1 MISIRTESFLTRDS
15 FASVRRD
22 GRVNKL
28 RSFRNNTNVK
38 TNTSDN
44 KTSDE
49 IIVRE
54 LLKQRSF
61 RRRNKSFRG
70 ELSAKAVRDDKYD
83 NDSRADEDEESNELY
98 AWEVGGPNDVEIQ
111 HLINIYKG
119 QKPLQAIQTSFCAP
133 HSKTC
138 VVPNKKG
145 ADDSEELQ
153 KSRRF
158 LRRAGKKAQN
168 VKFYVDPGDRVVLHS
183 LAFATSLSPDSTC
196 EIPDEED
203 ENENNDSN
211 DNNLSSCS
219 FTPQWV
225 VRAGPREK
233 VYFDPNDVHA
243 AIVTCGGLCPGIN
256 DVIRSIVGTL
266 EEGYGVKKISGIR
279 YGFSGFWEEGF
290 ENVQLTKKAVKQAHK
305 SGGSILGSAR
315 GGGDVDKIVDS
326 ILRQGINM
334 LFVIGG
340 NGSHAGANA
349 ISAECARRGSL
360 VSVVGVP
367 KTIDNDILLLDKTFG
382 FDTAVE
388 EAQKAIQAATIEA
401 QSALRGVGV
410 VKLMGRQSGFISM
423 YATLASGDVDVCL
436 IPEAD
441 FDVHGEF
448 GVIEHVKD
456 LLDEQGY
463 AVVVIA
469 EGAGQEYVKVG
480 GTDAGGNPLLGD
492 IGPWLCKEIKKST
505 KCDVKYIDPTY
516 MVRGCVANAHDA
528 IMCNVLGQNAVH
540 GAFAGFTGITVGY
553 VNTHCVYLPI
563 PMIIEKERLV
573 DPKGRMWHRML
584 TSTGQPDFRED
595 DDEDDEED
603 DDSTNIAQ
611 GGINKEVF
619 APVPK

>member
-1 MISIRTESFLTRDS
+1 MVVRAAA
-15 FASVRRD
+15 ASSQSSS
-22 GRVNKL
+22 K
-28 RSFRNNTNVK
+28 
-38 TNTSDN
+38 DN
-44 KTSDE
+44 E
-49 IIVRE
+49 
-54 LLKQRSF
+54 
-61 RRRNKSFRG
+61 
-70 ELSAKAVRDDKYD
+70 DDDDYYD
-83 NDSRADEDEESNELY
+83 AEEEQHE
-98 AWEVGGPNDVEIQ
+98 WEVGGPNDVPIP
-111 HLINIYKG
+111 HLMNIYKG
-119 QKPLQAIQTSFCAP
+119 EKPLKPLQTSFCAP

-138 VVPNKKG
+138 LPRNNKTTTRRYFRSDK
-145 ADDSEELQ
+145 
-153 KSRRF
+153 KS
-158 LRRAGKKAQN
+158 N
-168 VKFYVDPGDRVVLHS
+168 VKFFVDPGDRVVLHS

-196 EIPDEED
+196 EVPTEADEGMSSSY
-203 ENENNDSN
+203 ENT
-211 DNNLSSCS
+211 SSCT

-233 VYFDPNDVHA
+233 VYFAPEDVHA

-266 EEGYGVKKISGIR
+266 EEGYGVSKISGIR
-279 YGFSGFWEEGF
+279 YGFSGFWEEGY
-290 ENVQLTKKAVKQAHK
+290 ENIELSKSAVRKAHK
-305 SGGSILGSAR
+305 QGGSILGSAR

-423 YATLASGDVDVCL
+423 YATLASGDVDICL
-436 IPEAD
+436 IPEVD
-441 FDVHGEF
+441 FDVHGEN

-456 LLDEQGY
+456 LLDEQGHC
-463 AVVVIA
+463 VLVIA
-469 EGAGQEYVKVG
+469 EGAGQEFVKVS

-492 IGPWLCKEIKKST
+492 IGPWLCKEIKKET

-540 GAFAGFTGITVGY
+540 GAFAGFTGITIGY

-584 TSTGQPDFRED
+584 TSTGQPDFKEYE
-595 DDEDDEED
+595 DDEDED
-603 DDSTNIAQ
+603 ASKENNIPD
-611 GGINKEVF
+611 KEIF
-619 APVPK
+619 EPVR

>member
-1 MISIRTESFLTRDS
+1 MFFSATCKATTRCLSSNSSS
-15 FASVRRD
+15 FAASLGRGRRRQQQQQQHQQQRRAR
-22 GRVNKL
+22 GGQKVQ
-28 RSFRNNTNVK
+28 RNNQLVGSVVVASSSK
-38 TNTSDN
+38 
-44 KTSDE
+44 
-49 IIVRE
+49 
-54 LLKQRSF
+54 
-61 RRRNKSFRG
+61 
-70 ELSAKAVRDDKYD
+70 
-83 NDSRADEDEESNELY
+83 DEDEDDYYSEEQY
-98 AWEVGGPNDVEIQ
+98 EWEVGGPNDVAIP
-111 HLINIYKG
+111 HLMNIYKG
-119 QKPLQAIQTSFCAP
+119 EKPLKPLQTSFCAP

-138 VVPNKKG
+138 LPRNNKTRRYFRTDK
-145 ADDSEELQ
+145 
-153 KSRRF
+153 KS
-158 LRRAGKKAQN
+158 N
-168 VKFYVDPGDRVVLHS
+168 VKFFVDPGDRVMLHS

-196 EIPDEED
+196 ELPSEADEGT
-203 ENENNDSN
+203 SSSY
-211 DNNLSSCS
+211 DNSSSCT

-233 VYFDPNDVHA
+233 VYFAPEEVHA

-266 EEGYGVKKISGIR
+266 EEGYGVTKISGIR

-290 ENVQLTKKAVKQAHK
+290 ENMELSKKVVSKAHK
-305 SGGSILGSAR
+305 QGGSILGSAR

-326 ILRQGINM
+326 ILKQGINM

-436 IPEAD
+436 IPEVD
-441 FDVHGEF
+441 FDVHGEN

-456 LLDEQGY
+456 LLDEQGHC
-463 AVVVIA
+463 VLVIA
-469 EGAGQEYVKVG
+469 EGAGQEFVKVS

-540 GAFAGFTGITVGY
+540 GAFAGFTGITIGY

-573 DPKGRMWHRML
+573 DPRGRMWHRML
-584 TSTGQPDFRED
+584 TSTGQPDFKDYEEAEE
-595 DDEDDEED
+595 DEDTEK
-603 DDSTNIAQ
+603 NIPD
-611 GGINKEVF
+611 KEIF
-619 APVPK
+619 EPVR

>member
-1 MISIRTESFLTRDS
+1 MIAARTTTTTKSSATFSRLSISKGCGTNNDRYRNRLAATRC
-15 FASVRRD
+15 
-22 GRVNKL
+22 
-28 RSFRNNTNVK
+28 RN
-38 TNTSDN
+38 
-44 KTSDE
+44 
-49 IIVRE
+49 
-54 LLKQRSF
+54 
-61 RRRNKSFRG
+61 RRRRGSSFFSSSSSGRTFRAVAAA
-70 ELSAKAVRDDKYD
+70 AKEEEEEEGVDDDDDDDDDAYYAQEKYD
-83 NDSRADEDEESNELY
+83 
-98 AWEVGGPNDVEIQ
+98 WEVGGPNDVPIP
-111 HLINIYKG
+111 HLMNIYKG
-119 QKPLQAIQTSFCAP
+119 GKPLEPLQTSFCAP

-138 VVPNKKG
+138 LPRNNTTRRYFSTDKK
-145 ADDSEELQ
+145 SNV
-153 KSRRF
+153 RF
-158 LRRAGKKAQN
+158 
-168 VKFYVDPGDRVVLHS
+168 FVDPGDRVVLHS

-196 EIPDEED
+196 EAPTEAD
-203 ENENNDSN
+203 ENTQPSYMK
-211 DNNLSSCS
+211 SSAICR

-225 VRAGPREK
+225 IRAGPREK
-233 VYFDPNDVHA
+233 VYFAPEEVHA

-266 EEGYGVKKISGIR
+266 EEGYGVSKISGIR
-279 YGFSGFWEEGF
+279 YGFSGFWEDGF
-290 ENVQLTKKAVKQAHK
+290 ENMELSKKVVKKAHKQ
-305 SGGSILGSAR
+305 GGSILGTAR

-423 YATLASGDVDVCL
+423 YATLASGDVDICL
-436 IPEAD
+436 IPEVD
-441 FDVHGEF
+441 FDVHGEN

-456 LLDEQGY
+456 LLDEQGHCIL
-463 AVVVIA
+463 VIA
-469 EGAGQEYVKVG
+469 EGAGQEFVKVS

-492 IGPWLCKEIKKST
+492 IGPWLCKEIKEST

-540 GAFAGFTGITVGY
+540 GAFAGFTGISIGY
-553 VNTHCVYLPI
+553 VNTHCVFLPI

-584 TSTGQPDFRED
+584 TSTGQPDFKEY
-595 DDEDDEED
+595 EEQEEEEQEED
-603 DDSTNIAQ
+603 KEDETELNIPD
-611 GGINKEVF
+611 KEIF
-619 APVPK
+619 EPMR

>member
-1 MISIRTESFLTRDS
+1 MFFSTTCKATTRCLSSNSSS
-15 FASVRRD
+15 FAASASLGRGRRQHQRHQRRAR
-22 GRVNKL
+22 GGQKVQ
-28 RSFRNNTNVK
+28 RNNHLVGSVVVASSSK
-38 TNTSDN
+38 
-44 KTSDE
+44 
-49 IIVRE
+49 
-54 LLKQRSF
+54 
-61 RRRNKSFRG
+61 
-70 ELSAKAVRDDKYD
+70 
-83 NDSRADEDEESNELY
+83 DEDEDDYYSEEQY
-98 AWEVGGPNDVEIQ
+98 EWEVGGPNDVTIP
-111 HLINIYKG
+111 HLMNIYKG
-119 QKPLQAIQTSFCAP
+119 EKPLKPLQTSFCAP

-138 VVPNKKG
+138 LPRNNKTRRYFRTDK
-145 ADDSEELQ
+145 
-153 KSRRF
+153 KS
-158 LRRAGKKAQN
+158 N
-168 VKFYVDPGDRVVLHS
+168 VKFFVDPGDRVMLHS

-196 EIPDEED
+196 ELPTEADEGTSSSY
-203 ENENNDSN
+203 DSS
-211 DNNLSSCS
+211 SSCT

-233 VYFDPNDVHA
+233 VYFAPEEVHA

-266 EEGYGVKKISGIR
+266 EEGYGVTKISGIR

-290 ENVQLTKKAVKQAHK
+290 ENMELSKKVVSKAHK
-305 SGGSILGSAR
+305 QGGSILGSAR

-326 ILRQGINM
+326 ILKQGINM

-423 YATLASGDVDVCL
+423 YATLASGDVDICL
-436 IPEAD
+436 IPEVD
-441 FDVHGEF
+441 FDVHGEN

-456 LLDEQGY
+456 LLDEQGHC
-463 AVVVIA
+463 VLVIA
-469 EGAGQEYVKVG
+469 EGAGQEFVKVS

-540 GAFAGFTGITVGY
+540 GAFAGFTGITIGY

-573 DPKGRMWHRML
+573 DPRGRMWHRML
-584 TSTGQPDFRED
+584 TSTGQPDFKDYEEAEE
-595 DDEDDEED
+595 DEDTEK
-603 DDSTNIAQ
+603 NIPD
-611 GGINKEVF
+611 KEIF
-619 APVPK
+619 EPVR

>member
-1 MISIRTESFLTRDS
+1 MMMKPTTTTTTCSSS
-15 FASVRRD
+15 SSVSSSSSSSL
-22 GRVNKL
+22 L
-28 RSFRNNTNVK
+28 RSSKSFFG
-38 TNTSDN
+38 
-44 KTSDE
+44 KTSSSTQKSFSKSASFKSFSSSSSSSG
-49 IIVRE
+49 RRRRQR
-54 LLKQRSF
+54 QRS
-61 RRRNKSFRG
+61 SRG
-70 ELSAKAVRDDKYD
+70 GEGQDVRAAQSSKD
-83 NDSRADEDEESNELY
+83 NEDEDDGYETEEEEQY
-98 AWEVGGPNDVEIQ
+98 EWEVGGPNDVPIP
-111 HLINIYKG
+111 HLMNIYKG
-119 QKPLQAIQTSFCAP
+119 EKPLKPLQTSFCAP

-138 VVPNKKG
+138 LPRHNKTTTRRYFRSDK
-145 ADDSEELQ
+145 
-153 KSRRF
+153 KS
-158 LRRAGKKAQN
+158 N
-168 VKFYVDPGDRVVLHS
+168 VKFFVDPGDRVVLHS

-196 EIPDEED
+196 ELPTEADEGMSSSSSSY
-203 ENENNDSN
+203 ENT
-211 DNNLSSCS
+211 SSCT

-233 VYFDPNDVHA
+233 VYFAPEEVHA

-266 EEGYGVKKISGIR
+266 EEGYGVSKISGIR

-290 ENVQLTKKAVKQAHK
+290 ENIELSKKAVRKAHK
-305 SGGSILGSAR
+305 QGGSILGSAR

-423 YATLASGDVDVCL
+423 YATLASGDVDICL
-436 IPEAD
+436 IPEVD
-441 FDVHGEF
+441 FDVHGEN

-456 LLDEQGY
+456 LLDEQGHC
-463 AVVVIA
+463 VLVIA
-469 EGAGQEYVKVG
+469 EGAGQEFVKVS

-492 IGPWLCKEIKKST
+492 IGPWLCKEIKKET

-540 GAFAGFTGITVGY
+540 GAFAGFTGITIGY

-584 TSTGQPDFRED
+584 TSTGQPDFKEYE
-595 DDEDDEED
+595 DDEDED
-603 DDSTNIAQ
+603 ASKENNIPD
-611 GGINKEVF
+611 KEIF
-619 APVPK
+619 EPVR

>member
-1 MISIRTESFLTRDS
+1 MFFSTTCKATTRCLSSNSSS
-15 FASVRRD
+15 FAASASLGRGRRQHQRHQRRAR
-22 GRVNKL
+22 GGQKVQ
-28 RSFRNNTNVK
+28 RNNHLVGSVVVASSSK
-38 TNTSDN
+38 
-44 KTSDE
+44 
-49 IIVRE
+49 
-54 LLKQRSF
+54 
-61 RRRNKSFRG
+61 
-70 ELSAKAVRDDKYD
+70 
-83 NDSRADEDEESNELY
+83 DEDEDDYYSEEQY
-98 AWEVGGPNDVEIQ
+98 EWEVGGPNDVTIP
-111 HLINIYKG
+111 HLMNIYKG
-119 QKPLQAIQTSFCAP
+119 EKPLKPLQTSFCAP

-138 VVPNKKG
+138 LPRNNKTRRYFRTDK
-145 ADDSEELQ
+145 
-153 KSRRF
+153 KS
-158 LRRAGKKAQN
+158 N
-168 VKFYVDPGDRVVLHS
+168 VKFFVDPGDRVMLHS

-196 EIPDEED
+196 ELPSEADEGT
-203 ENENNDSN
+203 SSSY
-211 DNNLSSCS
+211 DNSSSCT

-233 VYFDPNDVHA
+233 VYFAPEEVHA

-266 EEGYGVKKISGIR
+266 EEGYGVTKISGIR

-290 ENVQLTKKAVKQAHK
+290 ENMELSKKVVSKAHK
-305 SGGSILGSAR
+305 QGGSILGSAR

-326 ILRQGINM
+326 ILKQGINM

-423 YATLASGDVDVCL
+423 YATLASGDVDICL
-436 IPEAD
+436 IPEVD
-441 FDVHGEF
+441 FDVHGEN

-456 LLDEQGY
+456 LLDEQGHC
-463 AVVVIA
+463 VLVIA
-469 EGAGQEYVKVG
+469 EGAGQEFVKVS

-540 GAFAGFTGITVGY
+540 GAFAGFTGITIGY

-584 TSTGQPDFRED
+584 TSTGQPDFKDYEEAEE
-595 DDEDDEED
+595 DEDTEK
-603 DDSTNIAQ
+603 NIPD
-611 GGINKEVF
+611 KEIF
-619 APVPK
+619 EPVR

>member
-1 MISIRTESFLTRDS
+1 LPRH
-15 FASVRRD
+15 
-22 GRVNKL
+22 
-28 RSFRNNTNVK
+28 
-38 TNTSDN
+38 N
-44 KTSDE
+44 KTTTRRYFRSD
-49 IIVRE
+49 
-54 LLKQRSF
+54 K
-61 RRRNKSFRG
+61 KS
-70 ELSAKAVRDDKYD
+70 
-83 NDSRADEDEESNELY
+83 
-98 AWEVGGPNDVEIQ
+98 
-111 HLINIYKG
+111 
-119 QKPLQAIQTSFCAP
+119 
-133 HSKTC
+133 
-138 VVPNKKG
+138 
-145 ADDSEELQ
+145 
-153 KSRRF
+153 
-158 LRRAGKKAQN
+158 N
-168 VKFYVDPGDRVVLHS
+168 VKFFVDPGDRVVLHS

-196 EIPDEED
+196 ELPTEADEGVSSSSSSY
-203 ENENNDSN
+203 ENT
-211 DNNLSSCS
+211 SSCT

-233 VYFDPNDVHA
+233 VYFAPEEVHA

-266 EEGYGVKKISGIR
+266 EEGYGVSKISGIR

-290 ENVQLTKKAVKQAHK
+290 ENIELSKKAVRKAHK
-305 SGGSILGSAR
+305 QGGSILGSAR

-423 YATLASGDVDVCL
+423 YATLASGDVDICL
-436 IPEAD
+436 IPEVD
-441 FDVHGEF
+441 FDVHGEN

-456 LLDEQGY
+456 LLDEQGHC
-463 AVVVIA
+463 VLVIA
-469 EGAGQEYVKVG
+469 EGAGQEFVKVS

-492 IGPWLCKEIKKST
+492 IGPWLCKEIKKET

-540 GAFAGFTGITVGY
+540 GAFAGFTGITIGY

-584 TSTGQPDFRED
+584 TSTGQPDFKEYE
-595 DDEDDEED
+595 DDEDED
-603 DDSTNIAQ
+603 ASKENNIPD
-611 GGINKEVF
+611 KEIF
-619 APVPK
+619 EPVR

>member
-1 MISIRTESFLTRDS
+1 MQ
-15 FASVRRD
+15 
-22 GRVNKL
+22 
-28 RSFRNNTNVK
+28 RNNHLVGSVVVASSSK
-38 TNTSDN
+38 
-44 KTSDE
+44 
-49 IIVRE
+49 
-54 LLKQRSF
+54 
-61 RRRNKSFRG
+61 
-70 ELSAKAVRDDKYD
+70 
-83 NDSRADEDEESNELY
+83 DEDEDDYYSEEQY
-98 AWEVGGPNDVEIQ
+98 EWEVGGPNDVAIP
-111 HLINIYKG
+111 HLMNIYKG
-119 QKPLQAIQTSFCAP
+119 EKPLKPLQTSFCAP

-138 VVPNKKG
+138 LPRNNKMRRYFRTDK
-145 ADDSEELQ
+145 
-153 KSRRF
+153 KS
-158 LRRAGKKAQN
+158 N
-168 VKFYVDPGDRVVLHS
+168 VKFFVDPGDRVMLHS

-196 EIPDEED
+196 ELPTEADEGT
-203 ENENNDSN
+203 SSSY
-211 DNNLSSCS
+211 DNSSSCT

-233 VYFDPNDVHA
+233 VYFAPEEVHA

-266 EEGYGVKKISGIR
+266 EEGYGVTKISGIR

-290 ENVQLTKKAVKQAHK
+290 ENIELSKKVVSKAHK
-305 SGGSILGSAR
+305 QGGSILGSAR

-326 ILRQGINM
+326 ILKQGINM

-436 IPEAD
+436 IPEVD
-441 FDVHGEF
+441 FDVHGEN

-456 LLDEQGY
+456 LLDEQGHC
-463 AVVVIA
+463 VLVIA
-469 EGAGQEYVKVG
+469 EGAGQEFVKVS

-540 GAFAGFTGITVGY
+540 GAFAGFTGITIGY

-584 TSTGQPDFRED
+584 TSTGQPDFKDYE
-595 DDEDDEED
+595 EDEED
-603 DDSTNIAQ
+603 EDTEKNIPD
-611 GGINKEVF
+611 KEIF
-619 APVPK
+619 EPVR

>member
-1 MISIRTESFLTRDS
+1 M
-15 FASVRRD
+15 
-22 GRVNKL
+22 
-28 RSFRNNTNVK
+28 K
-38 TNTSDN
+38 TMRMT
-44 KTSDE
+44 T
-49 IIVRE
+49 
-54 LLKQRSF
+54 KQKKNS
-61 RRRNKSFRG
+61 
-70 ELSAKAVRDDKYD
+70 E
-83 NDSRADEDEESNELY
+83 
-98 AWEVGGPNDVEIQ
+98 
-111 HLINIYKG
+111 
-119 QKPLQAIQTSFCAP
+119 KPLKPLQTSFCAP

-138 VVPNKKG
+138 LPRHNKTTTRRYFRSDK
-145 ADDSEELQ
+145 
-153 KSRRF
+153 KS
-158 LRRAGKKAQN
+158 N
-168 VKFYVDPGDRVVLHS
+168 VKFFVDPGDRVVLHS

-196 EIPDEED
+196 ELPTEADEGISSY
-203 ENENNDSN
+203 ENT
-211 DNNLSSCS
+211 SSCT

-233 VYFDPNDVHA
+233 VYFAPEEVHA

-266 EEGYGVKKISGIR
+266 EEGYGVSKISGIQ

-290 ENVQLTKKAVKQAHK
+290 ENIELSKKAVRKAHK
-305 SGGSILGSAR
+305 QGGSILGSAR

-423 YATLASGDVDVCL
+423 YATLASGDVDICL
-436 IPEAD
+436 IPEVD
-441 FDVHGEF
+441 FDVHGEN

-456 LLDEQGY
+456 LLDEQGHC
-463 AVVVIA
+463 VLVIA
-469 EGAGQEYVKVG
+469 EGAGQEFVKVS

-492 IGPWLCKEIKKST
+492 IGPWLCKEIKKET

-540 GAFAGFTGITVGY
+540 GAFAGFTGITIGY

-584 TSTGQPDFRED
+584 TSTGQPDFKEYD
-595 DDEDDEED
+595 DDEDED
-603 DDSTNIAQ
+603 ASKENNIPD
-611 GGINKEVF
+611 KEIF
-619 APVPK
+619 EPVR

>member
-1 MISIRTESFLTRDS
+1 MFFSTTCKATTRCLSSNSSS
-15 FASVRRD
+15 FAASASLGRGRRQHQRHQRRAR
-22 GRVNKL
+22 GGQKVQ
-28 RSFRNNTNVK
+28 RNNHLVGSVVVASSSK
-38 TNTSDN
+38 
-44 KTSDE
+44 
-49 IIVRE
+49 
-54 LLKQRSF
+54 
-61 RRRNKSFRG
+61 
-70 ELSAKAVRDDKYD
+70 
-83 NDSRADEDEESNELY
+83 DEDEDDYYSEEQY
-98 AWEVGGPNDVEIQ
+98 EWEVGGPNDVTIP
-111 HLINIYKG
+111 HLMNIYKG
-119 QKPLQAIQTSFCAP
+119 EKPLKPLQTSFCAP

-138 VVPNKKG
+138 LPRNNKTRRYFRTDK
-145 ADDSEELQ
+145 
-153 KSRRF
+153 KS
-158 LRRAGKKAQN
+158 N
-168 VKFYVDPGDRVVLHS
+168 VKFFVDPGDRVMLHS

-196 EIPDEED
+196 ELPSEADEGT
-203 ENENNDSN
+203 SSSY
-211 DNNLSSCS
+211 DNSSSCT

-233 VYFDPNDVHA
+233 VYFAPEEVHA

-266 EEGYGVKKISGIR
+266 EEGYGVTKISGIR

-290 ENVQLTKKAVKQAHK
+290 ENMELSKKVVSKAHK
-305 SGGSILGSAR
+305 QGGSILGSAR

-326 ILRQGINM
+326 ILKQGINM

-423 YATLASGDVDVCL
+423 YATLASGDVDICL
-436 IPEAD
+436 IPEVD
-441 FDVHGEF
+441 FDVHGEN

-456 LLDEQGY
+456 LLDEQGHC
-463 AVVVIA
+463 VLVIA
-469 EGAGQEYVKVG
+469 EGAGQEFVKVS

-540 GAFAGFTGITVGY
+540 GAFAGFTGITIGY

-573 DPKGRMWHRML
+573 DPRGRMWHRML
-584 TSTGQPDFRED
+584 TSTGQPDFKDYEEAEE
-595 DDEDDEED
+595 DEDTEK
-603 DDSTNIAQ
+603 NIPD
-611 GGINKEVF
+611 KEIF
-619 APVPK
+619 EPVR